1 MVWYLAEMSALQTEC
16 KELQTERWDRRHT
29 VTELPALG
37 VELPDD
43 VAHDD
48 YHGPLLVAGA
58 ECAAE
63 GSASNLP
70 LPARVILSL
79 SLDNSLTFNIAK

>member
-1 MVWYLAEMSALQTEC
+1 MVWYLAEMSALQTEY

-29 VTELPALG
+29 VTEPPALG

-48 YHGPLLVAGA
+48 YDW
-58 ECAAE
+58 C
-63 GSASNLP
+63 
-70 LPARVILSL
+70 
-79 SLDNSLTFNIAK
+79 